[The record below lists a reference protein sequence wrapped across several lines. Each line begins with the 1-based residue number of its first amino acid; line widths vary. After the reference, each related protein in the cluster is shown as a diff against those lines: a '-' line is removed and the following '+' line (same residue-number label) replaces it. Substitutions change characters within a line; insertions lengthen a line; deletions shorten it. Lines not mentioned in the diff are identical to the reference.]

1 MSTFV
6 SVGNLKKPFVRLLQ
20 AVSDNVGVLPGR
32 IVVQHGHTPF
42 DDPNCEAVPF
52 LRMEEFQQRVADATL
67 VILHGGAGSIIT
79 ALQAGKRP
87 VVMARR
93 AGLGEHVDDHQ
104 LELVR
109 ELGAAG
115 RILVAEDA
123 GSLRLLAAEAL
134 SVARG
139 SRPEA
144 RVRRKR
150 LDELVGADLADW
162 EAKLKERR

>member
-1 MSTFV
+1 LSTFV
-6 SVGNLKKPFVRLLQ
+6 SVGNLKKPFVRLLR
-20 AVSDNVGVLPGR
+20 AVSDNAGVLPGP
-32 IVVQHGHTPF
+32 VLVQHGHTPF

-52 LRMEEFQQRVADATL
+52 LGMDEFRQRMSDATL
-67 VILHGGAGSIIT
+67 VVLHGGAGSIIT
-79 ALQAGKRP
+79 ALQAGRRP

-115 RILVAEDA
+115 RILVADDSE
-123 GSLRLLAAEAL
+123 SLRAMVSEAL
-134 SVARG
+134 SAPGESRSPASAR
-139 SRPEA
+139 RTL
-144 RVRRKR
+144 

-162 EAKLKERR
+162 DAKLKERR